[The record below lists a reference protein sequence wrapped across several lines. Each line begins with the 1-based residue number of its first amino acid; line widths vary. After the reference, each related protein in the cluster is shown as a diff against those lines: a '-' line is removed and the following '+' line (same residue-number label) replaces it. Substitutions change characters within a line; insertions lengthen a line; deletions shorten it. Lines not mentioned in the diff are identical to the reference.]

1 MQNFTFYE
9 KLQIMLKVFKSSP
22 LFVGC
27 LFVAIFLLVF
37 YAIMIILNKKI
48 NKTVF
53 FSLWGLLVAMM
64 LIKYNK
70 VVVNLFDNLF
80 DNIFMALYFPN
91 LAVYIVILMISNI
104 MFVYSTLS
112 KSVRKSY
119 KLINTFSALIID
131 TFLVLIVDIVN
142 KNNINVHDEINVY
155 TNPSLLVLLELS
167 TAIFMSWLLLNLLV
181 TAKHKLEKY
190 DKKKY
195 PEMPE
200 IIFD

>member
-9 KLQIMLKVFKSSP
+9 KLQIMFKVFKSSP
-22 LFVGC
+22 LFVVC
-27 LFVAIFLLVF
+27 LFIAIFLLIF

-48 NKTVF
+48 NKAIF
-53 FSLWGLLVAMM
+53 FSIWGVLLVMM
-64 LIKYNK
+64 VVKYNK
-70 VVVNLFDNLF
+70 VLSSLFDNLF

-91 LAVYIVILMISNI
+91 LAVYIVILIISNV
-104 MFVYSTLS
+104 MFVYSTSS
-112 KSVRKSY
+112 KRVRKSY

-155 TNPSLLVLLELS
+155 TNPSLLVLLELT
-167 TAIFMSWLLLNLLV
+167 TAIFVSWLLLNLLI